1 MAYTKIVRNR
11 TPSVRNRTG
20 ELNVQLPTV
29 YCDLTY
35 MFCISCST
43 QSNIIKPIIISLFQ
57 NPIIY

>member
-29 YCDLTY
+29 YCDLKPT
-35 MFCISCST
+35 CSAYRVLLGV
-43 QSNIIKPIIISLFQ
+43 IL
-57 NPIIY
+57 